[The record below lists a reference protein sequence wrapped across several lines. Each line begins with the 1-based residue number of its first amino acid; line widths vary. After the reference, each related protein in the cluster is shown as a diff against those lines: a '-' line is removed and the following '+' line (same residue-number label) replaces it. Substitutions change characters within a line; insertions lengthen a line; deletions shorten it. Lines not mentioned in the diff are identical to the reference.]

1 MAIASQTAGAI
12 VGGAAVVGAAVV
24 GAAVV
29 GAEVVG
35 AAVVGGTVVGAA
47 VVGGI
52 DPPQA
57 VGAAII
63 DLSIIFWVLIS
74 TLVHHVPAI
83 HQLLLPTWLY
93 LAK

>member
-29 GAEVVG
+29 GA
-35 AAVVGGTVVGAA
+35 T
-47 VVGGI
+47 

-57 VGAAII
+57 LGAAII
-63 DLSIIFWVLIS
+63 D
-74 TLVHHVPAI
+74 
-83 HQLLLPTWLY
+83 
-93 LAK
+93 